1 MLNRLGLVIHWLGFL
16 AGVATA
22 VYLFI
27 NPVEDRIY
35 DTAAMVSSITDGSS
49 APYVTYESN
58 WLQTAGLFLA
68 LLIVATCIGW
78 AFNFILAG
86 HKSPLPWV
94 ANKEA
99 EQ

>member
-1 MLNRLGLVIHWLGFL
+1 MLSRLGLVIHWLGFL

-22 VYLFI
+22 CYLFI
-27 NPVEDRIY
+27 NPVMDRIY
-35 DTAAMVSSITDGSS
+35 VPAEAPAI
-49 APYVTYESN
+49 PYVTYENN
-58 WLQTAGLFLA
+58 WLQTVGLFLA
-68 LLIVATCIGW
+68 LLVLATCIGW

-99 EQ
+99 NSER